1 MKSLLHRAMVLAMG
15 ALVAFGVTAG
25 STLVLAD
32 NTAATNQEPLEKNN
46 KVATKLD
53 GKLTTNI
60 SLSFPGREDVLAQ
73 DIVFVLD
80 KSGASDQAGIDAQAR
95 QFLDDVKKQADEKG
109 LNIKVGIVNFY
120 YAGKIQQELADVV
133 KSYSDIQ
140 NKLKSSVLG
149 FGTNMHAG
157 LLAAKKML
165 DDDTTVAAKNK
176 HIILISDGATY
187 LYSKNNDF
195 NTAYTRSFNPTKQKN
210 PNIYNDKR
218 DLQGG
223 IWEYQSR
230 EYNLKN
236 DWKKFNGTD
245 VNFIFSYAMGG
256 AWPWDMNKPENTDK
270 PKPSIKYLGEY
281 LDYYRKQEQ
290 DTSKNWAQYDY
301 AYTFFSRRKGGGK
314 NGVVPI
320 ENNAPANIDIAFMKA
335 DDVFQQM
342 VKAGYQMNVY
352 YKNKADFNGSLFLK
366 YLARD
371 SNKGE
376 LNTDFQQLKKEVLE
390 KVAKGSTVVDY
401 IGNDFDFVNDDKELS
416 LKVANTTLNAEKITD
431 RTLGKDDAH
440 FGFGKNADNTYR
452 YELIYKKAD
461 AKDGNKEKL
470 ILKINETVYPKTAV
484 TLNYKEKL
492 VNVPTEAGTHKL
504 NTNESATL
512 KPVDANGKQGDDVAF
527 PVPQV
532 EYVVKAM
539 NSKVTFKDGDK
550 THATVKVETGK
561 AIDTD
566 ALTDQSMPDEPFKDG
581 YTFKGWNTSKD
592 GDGEYFTGNTIVTG
606 DKTVFAIYEKKSVP
620 TPTPDPNPNPNPPAP
635 NPDPTPNPPTP
646 TPNSAPNPPAP
657 TTEPTPNTPAP
668 QPKPQPETV
677 PNAPVKKRDIP
688 QTGDSTTLP
697 FSVVAFG
704 FALAGLGVYHK
715 KHIMEEHK

>member
-32 NTAATNQEPLEKNN
+32 NTPATNQEPLEKNN

-352 YKNKADFNGSLFLK
+352 YKNKADFDGSLFLK
-366 YLARD
+366 YLAR
-371 SNKGE
+371 NTNNGE

-401 IGNDFDFVNDDKELS
+401 IGKDFDFVNDDKELS
-416 LKVANTTLNAEKITD
+416 LKVANNTLNAEKVADTN
-431 RTLGKDDAH
+431 LGKDDAH

-461 AKDGNKEKL
+461 VTDGNKEKL

-504 NTNESATL
+504 NANESATL

-532 EYVVKAM
+532 EYVVRK
-539 NSKVTFKDGDK
+539 STPSYPDYVTVTFKNGEK
-550 THATVKVETGK
+550 THAQVRVEEGK

-566 ALTDQSMPDEPFKDG
+566 GLTYESMPNDPTKEG
-581 YTFKGWNTSKD
+581 YTFKEWNTKAD
-592 GDGEYFTGNTIVTG
+592 GTGTVFTGT
-606 DKTVFAIYEKKSVP
+606 TVVYNDITVYAIYTKNSEP
-620 TPTPDPNPNPNPPAP
+620 EQTPNRTPE
-635 NPDPTPNPPTP
+635 PTPNP
-646 TPNSAPNPPAP
+646 
-657 TTEPTPNTPAP
+657 PAP

-697 FSVVAFG
+697 FSLVAFG
-704 FALAGLGVYHK
+704 FALVGLGVYHK
-715 KHIMEEHK
+715 KHITE

>member
-95 QFLDDVKKQADEKG
+95 QFLADVKQQADEKG

-120 YAGKIQQELADVV
+120 YAGEVRQELTDVV
-133 KSYSDIQ
+133 KSYDDIQ

-195 NTAYTRSFNPTKQKN
+195 KTAYTRSFNPTKQKD
-210 PNIYNDKR
+210 PSLYNDKR

-236 DWKKFNGTD
+236 DWKKFEGTD

-256 AWPWDMNKPENTDK
+256 AWPWDTYKPENKDK
-270 PKPSIKYLGEY
+270 PKPDIKYLGEY

-301 AYTFFSRRKGGGK
+301 AYTFFSRRKGGGTK
-314 NGVVPI
+314 GIVMPI

-335 DDVFQQM
+335 DDVFQEM
-342 VKAGYQMNVY
+342 VRAGYQMNVY

-366 YLARD
+366 YLARN
-371 SNKGE
+371 SNNGE

-401 IGNDFDFVNDDKELS
+401 IGKDFDFVNDDKELS

-431 RTLGKDDAH
+431 TTLGKDDAH

-504 NTNESATL
+504 NTNKSATL

-532 EYVVKAM
+532 EYVVRK
-539 NSKVTFKDGDK
+539 STPSYPDYVTVTFKNGEK
-550 THATVKVETGK
+550 THAQVRVEEGK

-566 ALTDQSMPDEPFKDG
+566 GLTYESMPNDPTKEG
-581 YTFKGWNTSKD
+581 YTFKEWNTKAD
-592 GDGEYFTGNTIVTG
+592 GTGTVFTGT
-606 DKTVFAIYEKKSVP
+606 TVVYNDITVYAIYTKNSEP
-620 TPTPDPNPNPNPPAP
+620 EQTPNRTPE
-635 NPDPTPNPPTP
+635 PTPNP
-646 TPNSAPNPPAP
+646 
-657 TTEPTPNTPAP
+657 PAP

-677 PNAPVKKRDIP
+677 PNVPVKKRDIP

-697 FSVVAFG
+697 FSLVAFG
-704 FALAGLGVYHK
+704 FVLAGLGVYHK
-715 KHIMEEHK
+715 MHIMEEHK

>member
-15 ALVAFGVTAG
+15 ALVALGVTAG
-25 STLVLAD
+25 SNLVLAD

-46 KVATKLD
+46 KTATKLD
-53 GKLTTNI
+53 GELTTNI
-60 SLSFPGREDVLAQ
+60 SLSFPGKEDVLAQ

-80 KSGASDQAGIDAQAR
+80 KSGASDQEGISAQAKA
-95 QFLDDVKKQADEKG
+95 FLEDIKKQASEKG
-109 LNIKVGIVNFY
+109 LNIKIGVVSFSGI
-120 YAGKIQQELADVV
+120 ASAKQELADIVTNYDTITKKLG
-133 KSYSDIQ
+133 KSY
-140 NKLKSSVLG
+140 G
-149 FGTNMHAG
+149 RGTNLHAG
-157 LLAAKKML
+157 LMCAKEML
-165 DDDTTVAAKNK
+165 DNDKAVSAKNK
-176 HIILISDGATY
+176 HIILITDGATY
-187 LYSKNNDF
+187 LYCKDQGEGEKK
-195 NTAYTRSFNPTKQKN
+195 AYQIPYTRSFGDPKTQTDPTTQAHYTN
-210 PNIYNDKR
+210 GNDK
-218 DLQGG
+218 QGG

-256 AWPWDMNKPENTDK
+256 AWPWDMKKPENEDK

-290 DTSKNWAQYDY
+290 DTNANWPQYEY
-301 AYTFFSRRKGGGK
+301 KYFGGTRKT
-314 NGVVPI
+314 NPI
-320 ENNAPANIDIAFMKA
+320 NINAPANIDIAFMKA
-335 DDVFQQM
+335 DDVFQEM

-366 YLARD
+366 YLARN
-371 SNKGE
+371 SNNGE

-401 IGNDFDFVNDDKELS
+401 IGKDFDFVNDDKELS

-431 RTLGKDDAH
+431 TTLGKDDAH

-504 NTNESATL
+504 NTNKSATL

-532 EYVVKAM
+532 EYVVRK
-539 NSKVTFKDGDK
+539 STPSYPDYVTVTFKNGEK
-550 THATVKVETGK
+550 THAQVRVEEGK

-566 ALTDQSMPDEPFKDG
+566 GLTYESMPNDPTKEG
-581 YTFKGWNTSKD
+581 YTFKEWNTKAD
-592 GDGEYFTGNTIVTG
+592 GTGTVFTGT
-606 DKTVFAIYEKKSVP
+606 TVVYNDITVYAIYTKNSEP
-620 TPTPDPNPNPNPPAP
+620 EQTPNRTPE
-635 NPDPTPNPPTP
+635 PTPNP
-646 TPNSAPNPPAP
+646 
-657 TTEPTPNTPAP
+657 PAP

-677 PNAPVKKRDIP
+677 PNVPVKKRDIP

-697 FSVVAFG
+697 FSLVAFG
-704 FALAGLGVYHK
+704 FVLAGLGVYHK
-715 KHIMEEHK
+715 MHIMEEHK